1 MAPLISEELDQIQ
14 ADIITITRD
23 VGQLIKSVILQ
34 RSKKVSCKLS
44 DCDMVTET
52 DTQCENLIRD
62 FVSKKY
68 PTHKLLAEES
78 AESQDVL
85 GNEPTWIIDP
95 IDGTMNFAKTNPFT
109 CVSIGFSVD
118 KTMEI
123 GAVYMPFYDEMFHA
137 RRGKGA
143 FLNNVQIRTGDNVS
157 LSRAVVNTGYNFY
170 MLKLLRNE
178 QLPEDLRK
186 KIEDVEEVVK
196 YNFNSLLG
204 YCLDYRRTGASA
216 LECCWV
222 ACGRLD
228 SSYEIGNK
236 EWDLAA
242 GCLIVQEA
250 GGHACLID
258 GSPLDIGQRNYLVT
272 CSESLA
278 NEIVKNIKPSPH
290 CIRQLEADL
299 GAWVKKSV

>member
-1 MAPLISEELDQIQ
+1 MAPLTSGELDQIQ
-14 ADIITITRD
+14 ADILTITRD
-23 VGQLIKSVILQ
+23 VGKLVKSVILQ
-34 RSKKVSCKLS
+34 RSKKIESKLS

-52 DTQCENLIRD
+52 DTQCENMIRE
-62 FVSKKY
+62 FVAAKY
-68 PTHKLLAEES
+68 PSHKLLAEES
-78 AESQDVL
+78 AESGDRL
-85 GNEPTWIIDP
+85 GNEPTWIVDP

-118 KTMEI
+118 KVMQI
-123 GAVYMPFYDEMFHA
+123 GSIYMPFYDELFHA
-137 RRGKGA
+137 RLGKGA
-143 FLNNVQIRTGDNVS
+143 FMNDVVIMTGENVPLTK
-157 LSRAVVNTGYNFY
+157 ATVNTGFNFY
-170 MLKLLRNE
+170 MLKCLRDE
-178 QLPEDLRK
+178 SLPDKLRK
-186 KIEDVEEVVK
+186 QIEDVEAVVK

-250 GGHACLID
+250 GGHACCID
-258 GSPLDIGQRNYLVT
+258 GTPMDIGARNYLVT
-272 CSESLA
+272 CSDSLA
-278 NEIVKNIKPSPH
+278 KEIVEKIKPSPH

-299 GAWVKKSV
+299 GTWVKKSR